1 MSAPDH
7 VDDLAAAFAQ
17 RLSALQRELVHQI
30 EGPSRSQ
37 HATLAR
43 LDHQGPQRITALAA
57 AERIAQPSMTA
68 LVSRLEKA
76 GWVVRSPDAGDRRA
90 VVVSLTETG
99 RAELERLR
107 DARTRVLADRLGKL
121 TSAERRTLAAALPV
135 FDEIVARAATGT
147 VGT

>member
-1 MSAPDH
+1 MLIEMSAPEQ

-17 RLSALQRELVHQI
+17 RLSTLQRELVRLI
-30 EGPSRSQ
+30 DGPSRSQ

-76 GWVVRSPDAGDRRA
+76 GWVVRSPDADDRRA
-90 VVVSLTETG
+90 VVVSLTQAG
-99 RAELERLR
+99 CAELERLR

-121 TSAERRTLAAALPV
+121 TPAERRTLAAALPV
-135 FDEIVARAATGT
+135 FDEIAAE
-147 VGT
+147 

>member
-1 MSAPDH
+1 MSAPAPI
-7 VDDLAAAFAQ
+7 DDLAAAFAQ
-17 RLSALQRELVHQI
+17 RLSALQRELVRQI

-43 LDHQGPQRITALAA
+43 LDHEGPLRITALAA

-76 GWVVRSPDAGDRRA
+76 GWVARAPDPDDRRA
-90 VVVSLTETG
+90 VVVSLTEAG
-99 RAELERLR
+99 LAELERLR
-107 DARTRVLADRLGKL
+107 DARTRVLAERLELL
-121 TSAERRTLAAALPV
+121 TPAEQRTLAAALPV
-135 FDEIVARAATGT
+135 LDEIAAGGATGT